1 MATTREQ
8 RPTSEALTEN
18 PAGASRNMITVP
30 TDSPQEARRDESAL
44 TFEDREAA
52 KAVGYFEGMNHRFGL
67 EVVDCARALL
77 HQDARKMSG
86 FARRLAAAK
95 GPAWE
100 AMIVW
105 SGKADD

>member
-1 MATTREQ
+1 MA
-8 RPTSEALTEN
+8 
-18 PAGASRNMITVP
+18 
-30 TDSPQEARRDESAL
+30 ESAL

-52 KAVGYFEGMNHRFGL
+52 RVAWYEAGMHHKFDL
-67 EVVDCARALL
+67 EVEEYARALL
-77 HQDARKMSG
+77 HQDACRMLG

-105 SGKADD
+105 SGEADD